1 MPLDQDI
8 LEGLALLPPQ
18 MGTRPARILL
28 HSINLQENPTR
39 LEQQVG
45 GPARGDYQFERGGG
59 VKGVMTHPASK
70 RLGEEVCRARGVA
83 FEVESIYQA
92 IGRDPILAAAL
103 ARLLIWTDP
112 KPLPAA
118 GDEQAA
124 WDLYLR
130 VWRPGAYARQ
140 PEELRAKF
148 KRNYAAALKD
158 VLS

>member
-8 LEGLALLPPQ
+8 REGLALLPPQ
-18 MGTRPARILL
+18 MGTRSARILL
-28 HSINLQENPTR
+28 HAFNLQENPTR

-70 RLGEEVCRARGVA
+70 RLAEEVCRARGVA
-83 FEVESIYQA
+83 FDSESIYQT
-92 IGRDPILAAAL
+92 IGRDPLLAAAL

-112 KPLPAA
+112 KPLPGA

-148 KRNYAAALKD
+148 KRNYAAALKA
-158 VLS
+158 VLA